1 MKLGFFGGCFNPP
14 TIAHYNLAKQA
25 LDVYNFD
32 GIYFVPVNDFYS
44 KKSLISIQKR
54 IEMLKLMISND
65 TKLHVSDIEL
75 KNNKLFCASEIF
87 ELISSKYKDD
97 DIFFCMGEDN
107 FRKMKSWKDYDKLIQ
122 YNYIVFQRSEN
133 KPEILDNEKVIY
145 MNNKDIMISSSI
157 VREKLVNC
165 EDVNN
170 LIFDNVKQ
178 YITDNKLYI

>member
-1 MKLGFFGGCFNPP
+1 
-14 TIAHYNLAKQA
+14 
-25 LDVYNFD
+25 
-32 GIYFVPVNDFYS
+32 
-44 KKSLISIQKR
+44 
-54 IEMLKLMISND
+54 
-65 TKLHVSDIEL
+65 
-75 KNNKLFCASEIF
+75 
-87 ELISSKYKDD
+87 
-97 DIFFCMGEDN
+97 MGEDN

-122 YNYIVFQRSEN
+122 YNYLVFQRSEN